1 MSAVASGRVPRLRDQ
16 HWLVLNAED
25 DIAGTGDIACNVNCA
40 VKVLPGFNRSAQYNA
55 TAFNRDNDICTGE
68 VWQIVQF
75 FLDCGATGCEI
86 SASAKAEGIGI
97 VKSAQKHRVAPIQ
110 R

>member
-1 MSAVASGRVPRLRDQ
+1 
-16 HWLVLNAED
+16 
-25 DIAGTGDIACNVNCA
+25 
-40 VKVLPGFNRSAQYNA
+40 
-55 TAFNRDNDICTGE
+55 
-68 VWQIVQF
+68 VQF
-75 FLDCGATGCEI
+75 FLDCGATGREI